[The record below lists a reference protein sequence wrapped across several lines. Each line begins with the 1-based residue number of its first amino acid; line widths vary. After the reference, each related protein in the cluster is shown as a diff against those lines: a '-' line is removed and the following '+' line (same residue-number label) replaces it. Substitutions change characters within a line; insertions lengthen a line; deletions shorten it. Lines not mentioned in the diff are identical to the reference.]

1 MTIKKKLG
9 LGVASAALGLSLIG
23 GGTFAAF
30 NDTATINNHFASGT
44 LDLNVAK
51 MKDSMPINFDISNM
65 KPGDSVEREFKLNNS
80 GSLAIKEI
88 LLNATAHNFNDPKKK
103 VSKEDFLSQ
112 FKISLF
118 LVDQSTDQDSNKD
131 SILKDGVEMTLND
144 LVNKNFNGKIR
155 DKFKN
160 ENGINLAPVGVG
172 RHTPGLISG
181 ASNSVVIGIE
191 FINDLEKDSN
201 GKFVQNKFMNN
212 EIDFFFDLEATQ
224 WDGGKAD
231 KKLKINRDEQNGKI
245 NNGNQVE
252 SGQVPNPK
260 TDGKGKHDNQVDQ

>member
-44 LDLNVAK
+44 LDLNVEK

-65 KPGDSVEREFKLNNS
+65 KPRDSVEREFKLKNT
-80 GSLAIKEI
+80 GSLAIKEVF
-88 LLNATAHNFNDPKKK
+88 LNATAPVFKD
-103 VSKEDFLSQ
+103 KEVTKEEFLSQ
-112 FKISLF
+112 FEVNVF
-118 LVDQSTDQDSNKD
+118 LVDQSTNRDSNKD
-131 SILKDGVEMTLND
+131 SILENGATLTLKD
-144 LVNKNFNGKIR
+144 LVSKNFKGKI
-155 DKFKN
+155 KKGFYEEGK
-160 ENGINLAPVGVG
+160 GINLAPVGVDN
-172 RHTPGLISG
+172 HKPGLVSN
-181 ASNSVVIGIE
+181 ASNSVVIE
-191 FINDLEKDSN
+191 VKFIDNEEKDSN
-201 GKFVQNKFMNN
+201 GRYVQNKFMNKQ
-212 EIDFFFDLEATQ
+212 IDFFFDLEATQ
-224 WDGGKAD
+224 WDGV
-231 KKLKINRDEQNGKI
+231 KIDRENNNGKI